1 MSDPKGEPQPAARRA
16 EGRHAPPDP
25 DADYWT
31 VADVAAYLGIKPETV
46 RTYRSRN
53 RGELP
58 PEDKMFGRSPV
69 WKPATITAFARL
81 GQGHR
86 TDLE

>member
-1 MSDPKGEPQPAARRA
+1 M
-16 EGRHAPPDP
+16 PDP
-25 DADYWT
+25 EADGPEPTSTPAGARVTPDPEADYWT
-31 VADVAAYLGIKPETV
+31 VDDVAAFLGVTPATI

-58 PEDKMFGRSPV
+58 PEDRKFGRSPV
-69 WKPATITAFARL
+69 WKPATITSFSRL

-86 TDLE
+86 SDLT

>member
-1 MSDPKGEPQPAARRA
+1 MPDPDSEPQPTARSTDAHPAA
-16 EGRHAPPDP
+16 PDP
-25 DADYWT
+25 EADYWT
-31 VADVAAYLGIKPETV
+31 VAEVAEYLGVKPETV

-58 PEDKMFGRSPV
+58 AEDKMFGRSPV
-69 WKPATITAFARL
+69 WKPSTITAFARL
-81 GQGHR
+81 GQGRR